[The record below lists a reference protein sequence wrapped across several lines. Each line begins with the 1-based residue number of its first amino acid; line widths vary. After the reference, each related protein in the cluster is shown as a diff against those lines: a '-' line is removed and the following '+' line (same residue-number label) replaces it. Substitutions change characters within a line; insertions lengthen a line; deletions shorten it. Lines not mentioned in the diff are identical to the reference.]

1 MNINEPIEKMPAAL
15 PDFFNESLSFL
26 WTEFSFDISVWQ
38 MID

>member
-1 MNINEPIEKMPAAL
+1 MNINESIEKMPAL
-15 PDFFNESLSFL
+15 PDFFNESFSSL